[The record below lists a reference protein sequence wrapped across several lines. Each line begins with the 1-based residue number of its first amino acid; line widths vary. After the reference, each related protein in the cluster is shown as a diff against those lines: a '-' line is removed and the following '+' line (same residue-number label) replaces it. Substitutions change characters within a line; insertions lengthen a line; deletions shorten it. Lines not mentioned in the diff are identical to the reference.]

1 MRVCRAADSGVVLL
15 VPPPVAHEV
24 DGLRRALGDGVL
36 GRVPPHITLI
46 PPVNVREEDLGDALA
61 VVREAAAATGP
72 LTLDLGPVETFLPV
86 NPVVYLEVGGPS
98 LPTVHALYA
107 ALLVGPFER
116 PPVHEFVP
124 HVTVA
129 EALDEDRIPV
139 AMAALSGYRHTIVNL
154 RLLHVLQEVRD
165 DEDQRVWRPSPAS
178 PSGRPSVVGRGGL
191 ELVIEVHDRVPPDA
205 GALGAERG
213 PADVVLVA
221 RREGAVV
228 GLLGG
233 RIRGAKA
240 WLEWVEVDSGA
251 DGGGRR
257 YAAPRRLR
265 VGRRRAGRDPGLR
278 PGRAGGPGGVLPG
291 RPGLVPR
298 GPPADGAGPHR
309 PGGLSRAA

>member
-1 MRVCRAADSGVVLL
+1 MPRRRLSVVLL
-15 VPPPVAHEV
+15 VPPPVAQEV

-46 PPVNVREEDLGDALA
+46 PPINVREEDLADALA
-61 VVREAAAATGP
+61 VVRKAAAATGP
-72 LTLDLGPVETFLPV
+72 LTLDLGPLETFLPV

-98 LPTVHALYA
+98 LPTVHALYS

-154 RLLHVLQEVRD
+154 RLLHVLQEVHD
-165 DEDQRVWRPSPAS
+165 DEDQRVWQPVAGIAFGP
-178 PSGRPSVVGRGGL
+178 PSVVGRGGL
-191 ELVIEVHDRVPPDA
+191 ELVIEIHDRVPPDA
-205 GALGAERG
+205 GSLGAERG

-221 RREGAVV
+221 RREDAVV

-240 WLEWVEVDSGA
+240 WLEWVEVDPALTGE
-251 DGGGRR
+251 GVGTQLL
-257 YAAPRRLR
+257 AAYESVTAERGVTR
-265 VGRRRAGRDPGLR
+265 VFARAEPGDRAESFLAGRGWSREDPPPMVR
-278 PGRAGGPGGVLPG
+278 GRIGPVG
-291 RPGLVPR
+291 
-298 GPPADGAGPHR
+298 
-309 PGGLSRAA
+309 